1 MANIA
6 DSFYQKTK
14 VAVEEG
20 RLDEALQAI
29 RLQKSPINSKTRDLV
44 STLANALAHRA
55 DRHLSLDNE
64 DAAWMDLTSAESLRS
79 NLPRI
84 EKLRSTLTKLMVSRA
99 QNCLKEG
106 DLRQCELVL
115 GKLRDRNGNSSE
127 LSTLGTTCVMW
138 IEGREFAETGE
149 FQPAMASLERV
160 RRRLIGSDTGVLRE
174 LETLSKKKNDFELLK
189 PEFNDAV
196 SKRDAPRI
204 IELANRLLLIA
215 PRDHTINRIRN
226 AFLRGIEGNSKAVS
240 GFEKPETPAVPE
252 SKTFDYSSFFLWIDG
267 FAGYFVLLDDKV
279 SIGHSGSENPVNLPW
294 VADIGRVHASLVRQ
308 KECFVIEPHLPVAI
322 DGQLVTQTS
331 ILDEDTCIS
340 LGETCKI
347 NFKLPHRGSLTALL
361 YPSSNHRPPVPVDG
375 IILLSQSLILW
386 DNEASHIR
394 VPGLDKKIV
403 LYRTSQGINIKSE
416 GVTVVDGKKLFVS
429 ALLGNN
435 SLVISGAV
443 TFSLEPA
450 PARLGL

>member
-1 MANIA
+1 MPISA

-14 VAVEEG
+14 IAVEEG

-29 RLQKSPINSKTRDLV
+29 RVQKSPINAKTRELV

-64 DAAWMDLTSAESLRS
+64 DAAWVDLTSAESLNS

-106 DLRQCELVL
+106 DLRQCEEVL

-127 LSTLGTTCVMW
+127 LSSLVTTCVMW

-160 RRRLIGSDTGVLRE
+160 RRRLTGSDMGVLRE
-174 LETLSKKKNDFELLK
+174 MEVLAQKKLEFDSLK
-189 PEFNDAV
+189 PEFNEAV
-196 SKRDAPRI
+196 SKRDVPRI
-204 IELANRLLLIA
+204 IELANKLLLIA

-226 AFLRGIEGNSKAVS
+226 AFRRGIEANSNAS
-240 GFEKPETPAVPE
+240 WTIEKPETSEVPV
-252 SKTFDYSSFFLWIDG
+252 SKNLNNSSFFLWIDG
-267 FAGYFVLLDDKV
+267 FAGYLVLLDDKV
-279 SIGHSGSENPVNLPW
+279 SIGHAGSENPVNLPW
-294 VADIGRVHASLVRQ
+294 VADIGRVHASLIRQ
-308 KECFVIEPHLPVAI
+308 KEGFVIEPHLPVSI
-322 DGQLVTQTS
+322 DGQLVTQAS
-331 ILDEDTCIS
+331 ILEEDTCIR
-340 LGETCKI
+340 LGETCEI

-361 YPSSNHRPPVPVDG
+361 APLSNHRPPVPVDG

-403 LYRTSQGINIKSE
+403 IYRTSLGLNLKSE
-416 GVTVVDGKKLFVS
+416 GVTMVDGKKMTVPT
-429 ALLGNN
+429 LLGNN
-435 SLVISGAV
+435 SLVISGSV

>member
-1 MANIA
+1 MANNA

-14 VAVEEG
+14 IAFEEG
-20 RLDEALQAI
+20 RLDEALQGI
-29 RLQKSPINSKTRDLV
+29 RGQKSPINTKTRELV

-64 DAAWMDLTSAESLRS
+64 DAAWIDLTSAESLRS

-106 DLRQCELVL
+106 DLRQCEEVL

-127 LSTLGTTCVMW
+127 LSTLVTTCVMW

-149 FQPAMASLERV
+149 FQPAIASLERV
-160 RRRLIGSDTGVLRE
+160 RRRLIGSDSGVLRE
-174 LETLSKKKNDFELLK
+174 LETLSIKKKDFELLK

-196 SKRDAPRI
+196 SQRNAPRI

-226 AFLRGIEGNSKAVS
+226 AFRRGIEGNSKAILDI
-240 GFEKPETPAVPE
+240 EKSDISEVPS
-252 SKTFDYSSFFLWIDG
+252 SKTLDSSAFFLWIDG
-267 FAGYFVLLDDKV
+267 FAGYLVLLDDKV

-308 KECFVIEPHLPVAI
+308 KECFVIQPHLPVAI
-322 DGQLVTQTS
+322 DGQPVTETS

-340 LGETCKI
+340 LGDTCKI

-361 YPSSNHRPPVPVDG
+361 LPSSNHRPPVPVDG

-394 VPGLDKKIV
+394 VPGLEKKIV
-403 LYRTSQGINIKSE
+403 IYRTSQGLNIKSD
-416 GVTVVDGKKLFVS
+416 GVTVVDGKKLTAS
-429 ALLGNN
+429 TLLGNN
-435 SLVISGAV
+435 ALVISGAI